1 MEVGLQELI
10 LLKKEFDSDFCIF
23 WPRFCICIESSLTK
37 FQLFKN
43 KQSFCLKFSG
53 NVYNQFLYTEKIWH
67 AFSLPNVLLLIFSRG
82 RGESGEVDFTPFHPP
97 LPPIMKIKIMQVSNL
112 GTDNDKSTNLLQ
124 KCVKMSLFYKTSRS
138 LLFNKSSEN
147 YLKKFALLP
156 IGPLVTL

>member
-1 MEVGLQELI
+1 M
-10 LLKKEFDSDFCIF
+10 
-23 WPRFCICIESSLTK
+23 
-37 FQLFKN
+37 
-43 KQSFCLKFSG
+43 
-53 NVYNQFLYTEKIWH
+53 YNQFLYTEKIWH

-82 RGESGEVDFTPFHPP
+82 RGESEEVDFTPFHPP

-156 IGPLVTL
+156 IGPLVKSRTGLTSQG